1 MNLNPYFAVVLAA
14 AIWGSAGVF
23 IKYLNLPPATI
34 TFFRFAVPAVILLAV
49 FVYQKRPVFRGAR
62 RMIFVGSL
70 ANILKTFF
78 YFLGFTLASVGNAI
92 TVYFIWPLIT
102 AALGG
107 ALLKEKIS
115 KRNIFLFAVAFTG
128 ICLIYSDKNFS
139 FSDRDFLGMSAMFV
153 SALATAIFMVAFKK
167 ISASYSKYEMIFHQN
182 ALGAVVFFPFLF
194 FNSSVPST
202 SQLITVVFY
211 ALLVGIIG
219 FVLLFSAMKKIKI
232 STVSFLAYFEPVS
245 AIIFAAVLLG
255 ERLSANT
262 LAGGALIVTAAM
274 MLEKN

>member
-1 MNLNPYFAVVLAA
+1 MISPYFEVILAA

-23 IKYLNLPPATI
+23 IKYLNLPPAII

-49 FVYQKRPVFRGAR
+49 FVCLKRPVFRGGL

-70 ANILKTFF
+70 ANVIKTFF
-78 YFLGFTLASVGNAI
+78 YFWGFTLASVGNAI
-92 TVYFIWPLIT
+92 KVYFIWPVIT
-102 AALGG
+102 AIMGAL
-107 ALLKEKIS
+107 LLKEKIS
-115 KRNIFLFAVAFTG
+115 KRNIFLFIIAFAG

-139 FSDRDFLGMSAMFV
+139 FSDRDFAGMAAMMV
-153 SALATAIFMVAFKK
+153 SALATAVFMVAFKK
-167 ISASYSKYEMIFHQN
+167 ISAGYSKYEMIFHQN
-182 ALGAVVFFPFLF
+182 ALGALVFLPFIF
-194 FNSSVPST
+194 FDSYVPSFG
-202 SQLITVVFY
+202 QLAIVSFY
-211 ALLVGIIG
+211 AVLVGIVG

-262 LAGGALIVTAAM
+262 LAGGALVVAAAM
-274 MLEKN
+274 LLKKD